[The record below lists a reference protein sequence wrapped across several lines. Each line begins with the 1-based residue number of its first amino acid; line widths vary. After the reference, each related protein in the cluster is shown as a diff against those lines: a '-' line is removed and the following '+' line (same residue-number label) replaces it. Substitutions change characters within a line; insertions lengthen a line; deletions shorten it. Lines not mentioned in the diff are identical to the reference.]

1 MSSCPNINLAEWKA
15 LESAVGKFEAYRDYL
30 ETGGEIRT
38 PGEVEYKMAA
48 RDVTEQMRSSLGESP
63 SFAEMYQ
70 EINAEKQARFGMKLS
85 QLKNGRANELANKLS
100 LALGIDY
107 GSVTAEEAMLLT
119 KNSKNPWSGEAAFF
133 VGGKVYFLQDRMS
146 SDMVLHE
153 FSHPLVRAISKENP
167 ELFNSLYE
175 GIVATEAG
183 KSIYNDVKENYTA
196 LEADSDLFKEE
207 VIVKALEKAA
217 SQKLSEEKLDTGFR
231 NAVNEILFNFKQ
243 WLRRIFGKGIKI
255 SKLDVDTTLDELA
268 DILTAGNVIKID
280 TELVSQED
288 IVAYNKEAYDD
299 VTRDLDKVR
308 NKDVQDNINN
318 FYDVISTHLGT
329 LIKNENYEELA
340 ELLTDEYLRGDYQAI
355 RSNLSKYQTT
365 IMDAA
370 ERLQEDMNDSRT
382 RVEALT
388 NSLFRLEDVMEK
400 ILEHMLDVSNRT
412 DTQENL
418 HKAYY
423 YDKFIKNWVDFIDE
437 MEKMLDDPRNN
448 ISGRSPARALI
459 TDIKTNLTKSKK
471 LIDEMYADGAR
482 DALYEQLEPLNRSI
496 ADRYE
501 SMLEVLRAKPQTE
514 ARDRKIDSIY
524 KEYHGMNKEQ
534 YSKFQSLLALQ
545 KKGSLSLAQEAELK
559 SLGAL
564 SQKGLSISKDKIEL
578 LLKGQIG
585 DANWFNSYLEGYLYN
600 TDPVVGGLALYTKNA
615 LNEVMIV
622 SQRKFNEFAE
632 DIRDD
637 LKAAGYNPT
646 KIGELGEDIG
656 FLDKIAKKNPDTGQM
671 EESTVWTFLHQFKDY
686 RYDKA
691 EYLKRVSDAQL
702 EYQINTN
709 EDNRLVLLTAVAEHK
724 KFLRTYF
731 HQEYVDEFYDR
742 QELFE
747 KDDIGKEAAYARE
760 EIMERMRKLQEPN
773 KSQTDEIAIG
783 GELDSLWREYS
794 QLFSRYDLNGQLK
807 EGKDAEMAKR
817 LRDYREASREFYEW
831 KPRKGVFENKYFD
844 FQQELRSQEIEENG
858 PEWVLRMDEWK
869 SRNTRKVIKDEFYT
883 RRTEIIE
890 EIKVIMDKIGD
901 PDSRERKE
909 VDQAAVWSEIIDL
922 VGGFRDADG
931 QPIGSEMAP
940 GSIDSV
946 RDLQMRLEEIKEASI
961 QRSGLTK
968 EQGAKLSD
976 FVARNKEGQLNNE
989 EVLEMQQLF
998 ALREERGL
1006 SKADSATLNSLYA
1019 ELGELSYKEPTKYYM
1034 DIVNN
1039 YLSKVD
1045 TTELKKYS
1053 KSGSIDETT
1062 AALLMNPNIV
1072 EKLFEQDPQ
1081 FEEWFTSNHLMKEV
1095 FNKDTQKT
1103 EFKYERLYMWNV
1115 VKPTDSSMME
1125 SYEILDS
1132 DGVVVDTIEGLPSM
1146 SYSARVVKLKYRNR
1160 SIEGVTKDNQGQW
1173 LPKTRAEMSKNTELS
1188 EEDKYK
1194 YINKEYEAMAAAPEG
1209 TKEAAQFKLLE
1220 KLKKHHMQNQEGLA
1234 YSSRLGYDMPRYR
1247 KESLETIQSMSLKK
1261 GKAKVNALT
1270 LLAKRFKDFFRKT
1283 EDQMEDGLN
1292 QEQKFNLVRADMFDN
1307 EMTDIPISGLYDI
1320 DYQDV
1325 STDITLSM
1333 MRYMMSGERQKQL
1346 VKISP
1351 IVRAI
1356 QATVNNPE
1364 NAVIDLNN
1372 VNKKEFENRSL
1383 LRYLPKKKNV
1393 RKQAVNNFIEK
1404 NFEGKNMT
1412 GLGSETAWL
1421 NNFANLLFKRAS
1433 FSFFA
1438 LNVPSAL
1445 KNSMGMKFQS
1455 MIEASGGQ
1463 YVDHVSLQK
1472 GNGWAYVAMGEMS
1485 FSGELYKRGA
1495 KTHRMQ
1501 MMEIWDPVQGR
1512 FEEKFGESISR
1523 TVASDAANF
1532 SWLYSFRKWVEIQ
1545 AGVQLWAGMMY
1556 KKKIMMGDK
1565 EIPYMDAFE
1574 TVDKQIRLKKGIDV
1588 RYGSEPVIHSIQAT
1602 DTLESIAAANYTTVE
1617 VIEEALKGKNLEDIL
1632 DDVQELEYDRNLEL
1646 SDVDINSA
1654 QDPMERT
1661 KLQDRVDAINNKY
1674 DRKTADAG
1682 SIKIN
1687 NSEFKFMKNQ
1697 MQQVQNNMGG
1707 AYAKFDQPEA
1717 QRYLAF
1723 RFISYLRRYFTTMAT
1738 NRWGFSGP
1746 LTDPRP
1752 RLNPGLG
1759 DVQMG
1764 FYIEFGKFIAQ
1775 TIKSG
1780 GQEIKYMTPSEKTA
1794 TLKMV
1799 AEVGML
1805 MLTTALMSLLFGW
1818 DPEDEDRY
1826 AKLRARSGAAGF
1838 LGLTGDNKEG
1848 NEFNLLGYMELHSLQ
1863 LLMQVRAENEQ
1874 FNLLTGGIAQYNS
1887 LLDIKSVALGP
1898 TTDSYVKL
1906 WDDWKKIM
1914 TGDPKAYYTRD
1925 VGPYKW
1931 QEQGGSKF
1939 TNHFLK
1945 TFGMTGSSLDPA
1957 LAIQNFQS
1965 YQAKVR

>member
-30 ETGGEIRT
+30 ETGGQIRT
-38 PGEVEYKMAA
+38 PAEVEYKMAA
-48 RDVTEQMRSSLGESP
+48 RDVTEQMRSNLGESP
-63 SFAEMYQ
+63 SFAEMYE
-70 EINAEKQARFGMKLS
+70 EINANKQARFGTKLS

-100 LALGIDY
+100 IALGIDFEA
-107 GSVTAEEAMLLT
+107 VTAEEAMMIT
-119 KNSKNPWSGEAAFF
+119 KNTSNPWSGEAAFF
-133 VGGKVYFLQDRMS
+133 VKGKVFFLQDRMS

-153 FSHPLVRAISKENP
+153 FAHPLIRAISKENS
-167 ELFNSLYE
+167 ELFNNLYE
-175 GIVATEAG
+175 GLLATEEG
-183 KSIYNDVKENYTA
+183 RNIYNDVKNNYKA
-196 LEADSDLFKEE
+196 LAPESDLFKEE

-217 SQKLSEEKLDTGFR
+217 SQKLSEQKVETGFR
-231 NAVNEILFNFKQ
+231 KAVAEIMFNFKQ
-243 WLRRIFGKGIKI
+243 MLRKIFGKAIKI

-268 DILTAGNVIKID
+268 TILTAGDKIAIT
-280 TELVSQED
+280 TELVSEED

-299 VTRDLDKVR
+299 VTSDLGKVR
-308 NKDVQDNINN
+308 NKDIQDNINN
-318 FYDVISTHLGT
+318 FYDVISGHLGA
-329 LIKNENYEELA
+329 LMRNENYEELA

-355 RSNLSKYQTT
+355 RGNLSKWQTT
-365 IMDAA
+365 VMDAA
-370 ERLQEDMNDSRT
+370 ERLKDDIDNSQN
-382 RVEALT
+382 RVEALAS
-388 NSLFRLEDVMEK
+388 SLFRLEDVMEK
-400 ILEHMLDVSNRT
+400 MLEHMLDVSNRT

-423 YDKFIKNWVDFIDE
+423 YDKFIKNWVEFIDQ
-437 MEKMLDDPRNN
+437 MEAMMDEPRNN
-448 ISGRSPARALI
+448 ISGRSPARAMI
-459 TDIKTNLTKSKK
+459 TDIKSNLTKSKV

-496 ADRYE
+496 AARYE
-501 SMLEVLRAKPQTE
+501 DTLKKLEEKGAPPSKLNA
-514 ARDRKIDSIY
+514 IY
-524 KEYHGMNKEQ
+524 KEYHGMTKEQ
-534 YSKFQSLLALQ
+534 FTRFNQLLDLQ
-545 KKGSLSLAQEAELK
+545 KKQNLSLAQEAELK
-559 SLGAL
+559 NLGSL

-632 DIRDD
+632 DIRED
-637 LKAAGYNPT
+637 LKAAGYNPVN
-646 KIGELGEDIG
+646 KGKLGEDIG
-656 FLDKIAKKNPDTGQM
+656 FLDKIAKMNKETGQL
-671 EESTVWTFLHQFKDY
+671 EESTVWTFLNKFKDY
-686 RYDKA
+686 RFDKA
-691 EYLKRVSDAQL
+691 QMAKRVKDTQL

-709 EDNRLVLLTAVAEHK
+709 EENRLAFLEAVTENK

-747 KDDIGKEAAYARE
+747 KDNIGKEAAYARE
-760 EIMERMRKLQEPN
+760 EIMERMRKLTDPN

-783 GELDSLWREYS
+783 GELDALWREYA
-794 QLFSRYDLNGQLK
+794 QLHSRYDLNGALK
-807 EGKDAEMAKR
+807 TGDEALMAER
-817 LRDYREASREFYEW
+817 LRKYREASSEFYEW
-831 KPRKGVFENKYFD
+831 VPRKGVFENKYFD
-844 FQQELRSQEIEENG
+844 FQQELRTQEVEEG
-858 PEWVLRMDEWK
+858 SPEWDARMDEWK
-869 SRNTRKVIKDEFYT
+869 SRNTRKVIKDEFYV
-883 RRTEIIE
+883 RRTAIIE
-890 EIKVIMDKIGD
+890 EIKEIMDKL
-901 PDSRERKE
+901 PDADRKD
-909 VDQAAVWSEIIDL
+909 VDQSAVWEQIIDL
-922 VGGFRDADG
+922 VGGFRDTDG
-931 QPIGSEMAP
+931 QPIGSEMSP
-940 GSIDSV
+940 GSIDQV
-946 RDLQMRLEEIKEASI
+946 RDLMMQLEEIRETSI

-968 EQGAKLSD
+968 EQGALLSD
-976 FVARNKEGQLNNE
+976 LVARNKQGQLSNE
-989 EVLEMQQLF
+989 EVLEMQNLF

-1019 ELGELSYKEPTKYYM
+1019 ELGELSYKEPTKYYL

-1039 YLSKVD
+1039 YLGKVD
-1045 TTELKKYS
+1045 TTSLKAFTQ
-1053 KSGSIDETT
+1053 SGNVDEST
-1062 AALLMNPNIV
+1062 ASLLMNPNIV

-1081 FEEWFTSNHLMKEV
+1081 FEEWFTSNHIMKEV
-1095 FNKDTQKT
+1095 YNKETKQT

-1115 VKPTDSSMME
+1115 VKPTDPAMME
-1125 SYEILDS
+1125 TYDILDS
-1132 DGVVVDTIEGLPSM
+1132 DGNVVETIDGTPAM
-1146 SYSARVVKLKYRNR
+1146 SFSARVVKLKYRNR
-1160 SIEGVTKDNQGQW
+1160 SIAGVTKDNQGQW
-1173 LPKTRAEMSKNTELS
+1173 LPKDRAEMAKNTELS
-1188 EEDKYK
+1188 EKDKYK
-1194 YINKEYEAMAAAPEG
+1194 YINEEYEKLAAAAPG
-1209 TKEAAQFKLLE
+1209 TKEAAEFTLLE
-1220 KLKKHHMQNQEGLA
+1220 KMKKHHLANQEGLA

-1247 KESLETIQSMSLKK
+1247 KDELETLQSMSLKK
-1261 GKAKVNALT
+1261 GKAKVNGLT

-1283 EDQMEDGLN
+1283 EDQFEDGLN
-1292 QEQKFNLVRADMFDN
+1292 QEQEFNLVRADMFDN

-1320 DYQDV
+1320 DTQDV
-1325 STDITLSM
+1325 STDITQSM
-1333 MRYMMSGERQKQL
+1333 MRYMLSGERQKQL

-1364 NAVIDLNN
+1364 NAVVDLNN
-1372 VNKKEFENRSL
+1372 VNKKEFENRSI

-1393 RKQAVNNFIEK
+1393 RKQAVNNFVEK

-1463 YVDHVSLQK
+1463 FVDHVSLQK

-1485 FSGELYKRGA
+1485 FTGQLTKKGA
-1495 KTHRMQ
+1495 KSHRMQ

-1512 FEEKFGESISR
+1512 FEEKFGESMSR
-1523 TVASDAANF
+1523 TAASDAANF

-1545 AGVQLWAGMMY
+1545 AGVQLFAGMMY
-1556 KKKIMMGDK
+1556 KKKVMMGDK
-1565 EIPYMDAFE
+1565 EIAYIDAFE
-1574 TVDKQIRLKKGIDV
+1574 TVDNQIRLKSGIDV
-1588 RYGSEPVIHSIQAT
+1588 RYGSEPVQYVVKPG
-1602 DTLESIAAANYTTVE
+1602 DTLETIAAANFTTVE
-1617 VIEEALKGKNLEDIL
+1617 VIEEAMKGRKFEDIVE
-1632 DDVQELEYDRNLEL
+1632 DVQELEYDRNLEITEVNI
-1646 SDVDINSA
+1646 DSA
-1654 QDPMERT
+1654 KDPMERT
-1661 KLQDRVDAINNKY
+1661 KLQDRIDAINNKY
-1674 DRKTADAG
+1674 DRKVADAG
-1682 SIKIN
+1682 SFKIN

-1707 AYAKFDQPEA
+1707 AYSKFDQPEA

-1764 FYIEFGKFIAQ
+1764 FYIEFGKFIAR
-1775 TIKSG
+1775 TIKTG

-1794 TLKMV
+1794 TLKFV

-1805 MLTTALMSLLFGW
+1805 MITTALMSLLFGW

-1826 AKLRARSGAAGF
+1826 AKLRERSGHAGL
-1838 LGLTGDNKEG
+1838 LGLTSDNEAG

-1874 FNLLTGGIAQYNS
+1874 FNLLTGGIHQYNS

-1898 TTDSYVKL
+1898 TTDSYVQL

-1939 TNHFLK
+1939 ANHFLK